1 MSQDAQPHLSLL
13 SLSIAAANAA
23 PIIPAESAPSR
34 SSQGRGMTTN
44 TTKHRRLSSAGR
56 SRRRLSDAR
65 DAATRPFP
73 TSVQTASASFAALSL
88 SSPAVS
94 HRPVHGAQPI
104 QVPRAASAKGTS
116 EPDPASVDD
125 SHLSVS
131 PPQSHTTIPSNSV
144 NGIKSGRKRG
154 TIFTCESC
162 SKVYRHP
169 SCLIKHRWEHTLQ
182 WREASKF
189 VLSKHQQVQLLEAAA
204 ILSHLSPSS
213 ASLPEDRSLW
223 PSFLSGGLVPPPV
236 SMLSN
241 GVGTTSTTTTTATSQ
256 VASASS
262 TDASFPVSS
271 SVPASTLLSSCSGST
286 GPRLHG
292 WAGIGATQVRPG
304 MLGVPTVPMQVPA
317 QQTTMRT
324 TREDDALNLLALR
337 SASVTSGSWVSS
349 ASASASAS
357 NPLSSSS
364 SHARAHSHS
373 LSYSHSHSLS
383 ASHAPKERERRRSIA
398 YEYGL
403 VSGGYDYKSGSAA
416 YTYAPNSNGGWFL
429 PRSSVRS
436 KSGSSGSRSRSQSAS
451 ESRSDDEDEAV
462 FRDVDVGVGVHLDGQ
477 IDVEDGTDGARV
489 RPKVYGS
496 RVCAWKT
503 EDGDSGVTDLSLRE
517 DEQEDAQD
525 EKNVKREPEQ
535 TWDGME
541 MEMEMD

>member
-34 SSQGRGMTTN
+34 SLQGMTN

-73 TSVQTASASFAALSL
+73 TSVQTASASLAALSL
-88 SSPAVS
+88 SSPVVS

-223 PSFLSGGLVPPPV
+223 PSFLSGGLVPPPASV
-236 SMLSN
+236 LSN
-241 GVGTTSTTTTTATSQ
+241 DVGPTSMTTTTTAASQ

-262 TDASFPVSS
+262 TDASFPISS

-286 GPRLHG
+286 GPRLHDYPIG
-292 WAGIGATQVRPG
+292 GAGIGAQVHPG
-304 MLGVPTVPMQVPA
+304 MLGVPTAPMQVPA
-317 QQTTMRT
+317 QQTTMGT
-324 TREDDALNLLALR
+324 TREDDALNLLALG

-373 LSYSHSHSLS
+373 LSYSHSHSLLV
-383 ASHAPKERERRRSIA
+383 SHASKERERRRSIA

-403 VSGGYDYKSGSAA
+403 VSGRYAYKSGSAA

-436 KSGSSGSRSRSQSAS
+436 KSGSSGSRSQSQSPS

-462 FRDVDVGVGVHLDGQ
+462 FGDVDVGVHLDGH
-477 IDVEDGTDGARV
+477 IDVEDRMDGARV

-496 RVCAWKT
+496 RVCAWKI
-503 EDGDSGVTDLSLRE
+503 EDGDGGVTDLSLRE
-517 DEQEDAQD
+517 DEQEEAQD
-525 EKNVKREPEQ
+525 EKNVKRGAEQ